1 MYFYEH
7 FYCNPLWNRLG
18 EAFSYLSLYKRDAN
32 CGRKDTPQSYHHLFL
47 GMTSNNSDFLECSNN
62 CSAKAVLS
70 CKKCEINYCL
80 KCSHIA
86 HEQPALKNKL
96 ESAQS
101 SVEKAFEDAEKV
113 VSSNKNLNKDKIT
126 VVFTCIRA
134 AVDTCEREL
143 NECIDNI
150 DDNNKEKLEKYQQ
163 NVTDATLKL
172 EQYRKE
178 LENILV
184 NNNYEM
190 LLQSREN
197 LTENIDQI
205 EKDLEKLESSVE
217 IRFTIENIDNLQTA
231 VNDAL
236 KTVKIVQKQGS
247 FSSHSPHADPQL
259 VKLFKSVNDQ
269 GTTITDPEII
279 TYIREHMDP
288 SEKFYIRNI
297 VLSYLEACLINR
309 DPQKKI
315 QEDIA
320 KKRMTVLNAI
330 IEHKPEAEIQAVY
343 AIQNFVNKL
352 EHPPK
357 MAQLL
362 FDIFYD
368 EECVSEDA
376 FFEWLRNPDQS
387 ETEGHAI
394 VEISTKDFFTWLE
407 QAETELEEGEE
418 EEGS

>member
-1 MYFYEH
+1 
-7 FYCNPLWNRLG
+7 
-18 EAFSYLSLYKRDAN
+18 
-32 CGRKDTPQSYHHLFL
+32 
-47 GMTSNNSDFLECSNN
+47 
-62 CSAKAVLS
+62 
-70 CKKCEINYCL
+70 
-80 KCSHIA
+80 
-86 HEQPALKNKL
+86 
-96 ESAQS
+96 
-101 SVEKAFEDAEKV
+101 
-113 VSSNKNLNKDKIT
+113 
-126 VVFTCIRA
+126 
-134 AVDTCEREL
+134 
-143 NECIDNI
+143 
-150 DDNNKEKLEKYQQ
+150 
-163 NVTDATLKL
+163 
-172 EQYRKE
+172 
-178 LENILV
+178 
-184 NNNYEM
+184 
-190 LLQSREN
+190 
-197 LTENIDQI
+197 
-205 EKDLEKLESSVE
+205 
-217 IRFTIENIDNLQTA
+217 
-231 VNDAL
+231 
-236 KTVKIVQKQGS
+236 
-247 FSSHSPHADPQL
+247 
-259 VKLFKSVNDQ
+259 
-269 GTTITDPEII
+269 
-279 TYIREHMDP
+279 MDP

-394 VEISTKDFFTWLE
+394 VEISTKDFFTWLQ
-407 QAETELEEGEE
+407 QAETEVEEGEE